1 MSGPS
6 EALSHLKVLDLTRVR
21 AGPTC
26 CRVLADFRA
35 DVIKIEAPVGVDPN
49 AGISGA
55 RHGYDML
62 NLHRNK
68 RSLALNLKKP
78 EGLAIFM
85 RMVETADIV
94 VENFRPDGRDG
105 HSG

>member
-1 MSGPS
+1 
-6 EALSHLKVLDLTRVR
+6 
-21 AGPTC
+21 
-26 CRVLADFRA
+26 
-35 DVIKIEAPVGVDPN
+35 
-49 AGISGA
+49 
-55 RHGYDML
+55 
-62 NLHRNK
+62 
-68 RSLALNLKKP
+68 LNLKKP